1 MVIDYLC
8 NNVFFCINKGTSMS
22 HALTGHNRPQR
33 VIEATHQANNAL
45 PTATLQAKYAKMAA
59 SPYRFFRGSNH
70 LYWNDVWHDWRFAL
84 FGGWPET
91 QTWLQGDAHVY
102 NFGAYGHHDD
112 QVRYGMDD
120 FDDAL
125 IGDYQYDLWRLAISV
140 VLDARENAELDPK
153 AIDKALKKLI
163 KGYYQ
168 TLAEHVDSNPVHAV
182 TLESAKGLL
191 KPFMSKAADKQ
202 SRARMLEKWTTLDE
216 QQGRQF
222 AERPGKLANLPADVA
237 SQLRRLIEQEY
248 QQTLQH
254 AIKESDPH
262 HFRVKDTARRL
273 DAGTGSL
280 GVERYY
286 VLIEGGVEHE
296 HDDIILDVKEQ
307 VPPEAFQLMDKKQ
320 QQAWR
325 KLFPNEAIRHAA
337 AFHAIAEHPDAY
349 LGWLTMNGK
358 VFSVRERS
366 PFKKDFPTHKL
377 SGGKSYRKLAQ
388 QWGEILARE
397 HLRGAQALNQ
407 GDATRFA
414 KAVGQR
420 LKGREDLFVEVVS
433 TLAVAYAD
441 CTEQD
446 YAVFIDHFLATGAA

>member
-1 MVIDYLC
+1 
-8 NNVFFCINKGTSMS
+8 MS
-22 HALTGHNRPQR
+22 HALTGHNRPQQ
-33 VIEATHQANNAL
+33 VIEAIQQANAPL
-45 PTATLQAKYAKMAA
+45 STAHRQAKYAKMAA

-70 LYWNDVWHDWRFAL
+70 LYWQDVWHDWRFAL
-84 FGGWPET
+84 FGGWPNT
-91 QTWLQGDAHVY
+91 QTWLQGDAHAY

-125 IGDYQYDLWRLAISV
+125 IGDYQYDVWRLAISL
-140 VLDARENAELDPK
+140 VLDARENAELSPK
-153 AIDKALKKLI
+153 AIDKALNKLLE
-163 KGYYQ
+163 GYMD
-168 TLAEHVDSNPVHAV
+168 TLSVHREDDVAIHAI
-182 TLESAKGLL
+182 TLDNAKDPL
-191 KPFMSKAADKQ
+191 KSFMGKVADKQ
-202 SRARMLEKWTTLDE
+202 SRARMLEKWTTLDPDK
-216 QQGRQF
+216 GRQF

-237 SQLRRLIEQEY
+237 SQLRRIIEQEY

-254 AIKESDPH
+254 PIKESDPQ

-286 VLIEGGVEHE
+286 VLIEGGADHE
-296 HDDIILDVKEQ
+296 HDDVILDIKEQ
-307 VPPEAFQLMDKKQ
+307 VTPEAYRLMDKAQ

-325 KLFPNEAIRHAA
+325 KLFPNEGIRHAA

-366 PFKKDFPTHKL
+366 PFKKDYPTHKL
-377 SGGKSYRKLAQ
+377 SSGKAYRKLAR

-397 HLRGAQALNQ
+397 HLRGAQALNR
-407 GDATRFA
+407 GKAAPFA
-414 KAVGQR
+414 NAVCQR
-420 LKGREDLFVEVVS
+420 LEGREEQFIGVVA
-433 TLAVAYAD
+433 TLAKAYAD
-441 CTEQD
+441 CVTQD
-446 YAVFIDHFLATGAA
+446 YQVFMEHFQANDTAL